1 MARVTIEGSIT
12 PSTFLRRGA
21 RITVERTDYIDKLI
35 RRGYVTVVQDFPAAA
50 AAAAEEVAQTV
61 QAQHAAVDAE
71 RQLSGTP
78 ARNASRDEWAAF
90 MGDRAQ
96 FDDSH
101 TRNDLI
107 QMWDE
112 IQSPPR
118 AEHQPE
124 DVEAEDDG
132 DATD

>member
-21 RITVERTDYIDKLI
+21 RITVERTDYINTLI
-35 RRGYVTVVQDFPAAA
+35 RRGYVNVVRDFPAT
-50 AAAAEEVAQTV
+50 EEVAQMVKTQQV
-61 QAQHAAVDAE
+61 AVDNE

-90 MGDRAQ
+90 LRDEGVPFEDGD
-96 FDDSH
+96 

-107 QMWDE
+107 AAWDSFFPDE
-112 IQSPPR
+112 VEPDGGT
-118 AEHQPE
+118 E
-124 DVEAEDDG
+124 D
-132 DATD
+132 